1 MKREGYRKK
10 IVKAG
15 KTVDVQFT
23 YPTQFGEGLTRAHHK
38 AGTGTPADM
47 EAYNYELAVIKLTQ
61 IINANFGTD
70 DWFVTLHYERDKRPP
85 DLETARKQLS
95 KYINRLK
102 KEYELAEAEFKWV
115 KTTAYGSRGGIHHHV
130 VIPKG
135 LSMQLIQS
143 VWKETI
149 KASHK
154 ARPADCRALYDTGEY
169 SSLAAYFCQQADK
182 SGVKEK
188 HCRRFTCSR
197 NIVRPKAEEPVWV
210 SDIKWKEPPVA
221 WPGYYVEKDSIR
233 AGCNPVN
240 GRPYLF
246 YRMVKLPPD
255 FVCYDE
261 DGRRLTGK
269 EAVKYYRRTN
279 KDYIKQNWFTLN
291 PDGEIIFKNEKGE
304 RQNE

>member
-1 MKREGYRKK
+1 MRKEGYRQK

-38 AGTGTPADM
+38 AGVGTPADM

-61 IINANFGTD
+61 IINANFGVD
-70 DWFVTLHYERDKRPP
+70 DWFVTLHYERENRPP
-85 DLETARKQLS
+85 DIETAKKQLS
-95 KYINRLK
+95 VYLKRLK
-102 KEYELAEAEFKWV
+102 KKYAELKVIFKWV
-115 KTTAYGSRGGIHHHV
+115 KTTAYGERGGIHHHI

-135 LSMQLIQS
+135 VSMQDIQTL
-143 VWKETI
+143 WKETI

-154 ARPADCRALYDTGEY
+154 ARPADCSALYSTGEY
-169 SSLAAYFCQQADK
+169 SSLAAYFCQQAEK
-182 SGVKEK
+182 SGVKAK

-197 NIVRPKAEEPVWV
+197 NIVRPTPEEPIWV
-210 SDIKWKEPPVA
+210 DEIKWKEPPVA
-221 WPGYYVEKDSIR
+221 WPGYYIETDSIK

-246 YRMVKLPPD
+246 YRMVKMPPD
-255 FVCYDE
+255 FVCYDKN
-261 DGRRLTGK
+261 GKRLYGK
-269 EAVKYYRRTN
+269 IAVQYYRRHN

-291 PDGEIIFKNEKGE
+291 PEGEVIFKTEGV
-304 RQNE
+304 RQDE